1 MPRSVNRAPDS
12 TSEEIKQALAETAY
26 RLFREKSFD
35 QVGVRDIAAALGMT
49 TGAVYYYFKNKS
61 EILEYRASRKSDW
74 LAEQVPALLEGL
86 PPEAKILRLLSGYL
100 CDIFEEEGY
109 ALCEDRMFIKH
120 YSRRESPQLLELLN
134 RLTEECVRSG
144 ALPAA
149 VPVPEVVDH
158 LLIAC
163 RGVEYDWCLHQ
174 GACNLRARMRQQI
187 SMVLRYFKTQNF

>member
-1 MPRSVNRAPDS
+1 MSKSTGRSPDS
-12 TSEEIKQALAETAY
+12 SSEEVKQALAETAY

-61 EILEYRASRKSDW
+61 EILEYRASHKSAW
-74 LAEQVPALLEGL
+74 LLEQAPALLEGL
-86 PPEAKILRLLSGYL
+86 SPTEKLFRLLAGYL

-109 ALCEDRMFIKH
+109 ELCEDRMFIKH
-120 YSRRESPQLLELLN
+120 YSKRESPHLIEVVT
-134 RLTEECVRSG
+134 RFTRECVASG
-144 ALPAA
+144 ELPAST
-149 VPVPEVVDH
+149 PVEEVVEH

-174 GACNLRARMRQQI
+174 GTCDLRARMRRQL
-187 SMVLRYFKTQNF
+187 SMVLCYYKSSVI